1 MAIFSVWV
9 INKAGGLV
17 FQRSYAGEYLAGGT
31 IGLTVADGLA
41 ASTSNEAL
49 VLAGTLHGI
58 HAITSRI
65 SPVLGS
71 SGVNQIEAETFKMTI
86 KLTQTGVLLLS
97 SSLTL

>member
-1 MAIFSVWV
+1 M
-9 INKAGGLV
+9 LV
-17 FQRSYAGEYLAGGT
+17 RDVSILNCT
-31 IGLTVADGLA
+31 RLIGAEGLA

-86 KLTQTGVLLLS
+86 KLTQTGAYLHSFVFRD
-97 SSLTL
+97 